1 MEKVTRTK
9 GAGRLAD
16 KSQDYLTWQV
26 RSYKVKTKILVVDD
40 EVDVLELM
48 CELFESRGYEPLT
61 ATNGVEALKVIREDE
76 PDMVIS
82 DIRMPDMDGMQLLEV
97 LSKNYSN
104 IPVIMVT
111 AHGTIETAVEAIK
124 MGARD
129 YVLKPLRLDEILAKV
144 ETIAQLKNLEKE
156 NEYLKSRLANR
167 FNVKN
172 IIGKSE
178 KMNELFK
185 LIHDVA
191 PTSTTVLIQG
201 ENGTGKELIAN
212 AIHHNSPVVN
222 KPFIKLNCAVLAET
236 LLESE
241 LFGHVKGSFTGAIK
255 DKIGRFEMANGG
267 TLFLDEIG
275 DISQNMQVKLLRVLQ
290 EGEFERVGG
299 SETIKVD
306 VRIIAA
312 TNQDLEEKIHNGTFR
327 QDLYYRLN
335 VIPINVPPLRER
347 KDDIELLV
355 SHFLE
360 KFDEVYKKD
369 IKKIE
374 PDVMRALEDYDWPG
388 NIRELENY
396 MERAIVLNKSHVL
409 TVADFHDSVS
419 RKQTAV
425 VEYNEEDGLMTAVE
439 LYERELIL
447 SELKKNRGN
456 KAKTAQKFK
465 INRSTFMSKLKK
477 YNISSS

>member
-1 MEKVTRTK
+1 
-9 GAGRLAD
+9 
-16 KSQDYLTWQV
+16 
-26 RSYKVKTKILVVDD
+26 
-40 EVDVLELM
+40 
-48 CELFESRGYEPLT
+48 
-61 ATNGVEALKVIREDE
+61 
-76 PDMVIS
+76 
-82 DIRMPDMDGMQLLEV
+82 MDGMQLLEV

-191 PTSTTVLIQG
+191 PTSTTVLNQG
-201 ENGTGKELIAN
+201 ENGTGKDLIAN

-255 DKIGRFEMANGG
+255 DKIGR
-267 TLFLDEIG
+267 L
-275 DISQNMQVKLLRVLQ
+275 K
-290 EGEFERVGG
+290 
-299 SETIKVD
+299 
-306 VRIIAA
+306 
-312 TNQDLEEKIHNGTFR
+312 
-327 QDLYYRLN
+327 
-335 VIPINVPPLRER
+335 
-347 KDDIELLV
+347 
-355 SHFLE
+355 
-360 KFDEVYKKD
+360 
-369 IKKIE
+369 
-374 PDVMRALEDYDWPG
+374 W
-388 NIRELENY
+388 
-396 MERAIVLNKSHVL
+396 
-409 TVADFHDSVS
+409 
-419 RKQTAV
+419 QTAAHCF
-425 VEYNEEDGLMTAVE
+425 LTK
-439 LYERELIL
+439 
-447 SELKKNRGN
+447 SE
-456 KAKTAQKFK
+456 
-465 INRSTFMSKLKK
+465 
-477 YNISSS
+477 ISHRICR

>member
-1 MEKVTRTK
+1 M
-9 GAGRLAD
+9 
-16 KSQDYLTWQV
+16 
-26 RSYKVKTKILVVDD
+26 KTKILIVDD
-40 EVDVLELM
+40 DVDALELM
-48 CELFESRGYEPLT
+48 EELFESKGYNPIT
-61 ATNGVEALKVIREDE
+61 ATNGLAALDRIRDED

-97 LSKNYSN
+97 MSQRYPH

-111 AHGTIETAVEAIK
+111 AHGTIEAAVEAIK
-124 MGARD
+124 MGAKD
-129 YVLKPLRLDEILAKV
+129 YILKPLRLDEILAKV
-144 ETIAQLKNLEKE
+144 ETISELRNLVKE
-156 NEYLKSRLANR
+156 NEYLRSRLATR

-178 KMNELFK
+178 KIDELFK

-191 PTSTTVLIQG
+191 PTNTTVLIQG

-212 AIHHNSPVVN
+212 AIHFNSPN
-222 KPFIKLNCAVLAET
+222 AKKPFIKLNCGVLSEN

-241 LFGHVKGSFTGAIK
+241 LFGHVKGAFTGAFK
-255 DKIGRFEMANGG
+255 DKIGRFELANGG

-299 SETIKVD
+299 TETLKVD

-312 TNQDLEEKIHNGTFR
+312 TNHDLENLIHHGRFR

-335 VIPINVPPLRER
+335 VIPIHVPPLRDR
-347 KDDIELLV
+347 KDDIKLLV
-355 SHFLE
+355 EHFLE
-360 KFDEVYKKD
+360 KFQEVHQ
-369 IKKIE
+369 KKIE
-374 PDVMRALEDYDWPG
+374 TIDRDAIAALEEYDWPG

-396 MERAIVLNKSHVL
+396 MERSIVLNKTGRITKS
-409 TVADFHDSVS
+409 DFPAAIT
-419 RKQTAV
+419 RAQK
-425 VEYNEEDGLMTAVE
+425 GLVDYDEAAGLLGAVE
-439 LYERELIL
+439 DYERRLIL
-447 SELKKNRGN
+447 SELDKNNGN

-465 INRSTFMSKLKK
+465 MNRSTFMSKLKK
-477 YNISSS
+477 YDIN